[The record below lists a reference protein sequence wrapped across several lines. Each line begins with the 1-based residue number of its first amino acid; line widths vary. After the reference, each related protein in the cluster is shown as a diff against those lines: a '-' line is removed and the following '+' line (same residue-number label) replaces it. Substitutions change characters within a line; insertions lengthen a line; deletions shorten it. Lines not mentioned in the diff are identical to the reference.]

1 MDNKT
6 KAVVIGLFLAG
17 TAVGYFIRAP
27 EVSALNYQVG
37 VLKNEISS
45 LTKVIGELG
54 KQIEEISQ
62 ACVIKTGIVYNPG
75 MTNSYQ
81 ILSK

>member
-62 ACVIKTGIVYNPG
+62 SCVSQMSVAYLRLGNAREII
-75 MTNSYQ
+75 SA
-81 ILSK
+81 